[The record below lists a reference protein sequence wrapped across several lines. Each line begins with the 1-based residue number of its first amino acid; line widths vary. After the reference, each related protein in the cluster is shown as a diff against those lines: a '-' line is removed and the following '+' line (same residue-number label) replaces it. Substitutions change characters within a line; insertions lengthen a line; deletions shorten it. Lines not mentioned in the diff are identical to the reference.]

1 MNSAFYFS
9 YIILRKSFIFRS
21 KIKINYLSPLPSM
34 ASKLLIRANDVTSTD
49 SDLSNAGQ
57 RDDDEYTELLID
69 NL

>member
-1 MNSAFYFS
+1 
-9 YIILRKSFIFRS
+9 
-21 KIKINYLSPLPSM
+21 M

-69 NL
+69 NLERAGVDNCSIR